1 MIFLS
6 FQQLPAYGALQ
17 GSINGRQQ
25 LGRRGLVAKYAEPE
39 AASLSSAQDAKKA
52 QSNTRQG

>member
-1 MIFLS
+1 MIFLF

-25 LGRRGLVAKYAEPE
+25 FGRRGLVAKYAEPE
-39 AASLSSAQDAKKA
+39 AASLRSAQEAR
-52 QSNTRQG
+52 NG